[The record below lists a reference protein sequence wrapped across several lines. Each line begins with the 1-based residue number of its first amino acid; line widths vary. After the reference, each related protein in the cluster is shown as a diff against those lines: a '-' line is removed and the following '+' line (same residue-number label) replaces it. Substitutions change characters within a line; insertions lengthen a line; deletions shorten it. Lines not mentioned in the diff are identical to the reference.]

1 MQSTFRRLQSN
12 VSDVVRAIG
21 SPIGSQQ
28 GSPRDLEMKE
38 EVSRNSRSV
47 SVSHTTESVTSPG
60 VKKRRRS
67 FMSKLVGK
75 LSPITMKIKGK
86 SDTSTDDEMSCE
98 STSGSPSRSGTGR
111 MSIGSI
117 DRQSQSL
124 HPIPELLRR
133 PPSPSMSQR
142 MEMLSSDEESEESI
156 NSMLSLCDEEEEDD
170 IKLGCGSLDRLQL
183 EEQVSVEVGDG
194 TLPADCKMSD
204 DADNKVDEDDEIDRH
219 FRTIATD
226 DATEADDGSDTLTV
240 EHNGATITLE
250 ALLSMHMTKG
260 RILTELKLLDE
271 AKGLYTYIIGEIEAL
286 IKYHM
291 LVNPQHIKAEMD
303 YENALRL
310 HRQHREAMTNQQRNG
325 GSRRRMMRRDMG
337 LMAMPAVP
345 GNTPFRRLTRSIGLE
360 NYYAAR
366 GDIYFKFKDLP
377 NALRDFS
384 SAIKYGHTKKEMGIY
399 YNLRGVCY
407 HEMRDFD
414 NAIRDYD
421 NAVQR

>member
-47 SVSHTTESVTSPG
+47 SVSHTTESVTLPG

-67 FMSKLVGK
+67 FMSKLVDK

-98 STSGSPSRSGTGR
+98 STSGSPSGSGTGR

-117 DRQSQSL
+117 DRQSVSR

-142 MEMLSSDEESEESI
+142 MEMLSSDEESEQSI
-156 NSMLSLCDEEEEDD
+156 NSMLSLCDEEEEED

-183 EEQVSVEVGDG
+183 EEQVADAVHDG
-194 TLPADCKMSD
+194 ALPADCKMSD
-204 DADNKVDEDDEIDRH
+204 DADNEIDDDEEDDEFDRQL
-219 FRTIATD
+219 RTAFATNAPIED
-226 DATEADDGSDTLTV
+226 DEDVRNV
-240 EHNGATITLE
+240 EPNGATITLE

-260 RILTELKLLDE
+260 RILTE
-271 AKGLYTYIIGEIEAL
+271 
-286 IKYHM
+286 
-291 LVNPQHIKAEMD
+291 
-303 YENALRL
+303 
-310 HRQHREAMTNQQRNG
+310 
-325 GSRRRMMRRDMG
+325 
-337 LMAMPAVP
+337 
-345 GNTPFRRLTRSIGLE
+345 
-360 NYYAAR
+360 
-366 GDIYFKFKDLP
+366 
-377 NALRDFS
+377 
-384 SAIKYGHTKKEMGIY
+384 
-399 YNLRGVCY
+399 
-407 HEMRDFD
+407 
-414 NAIRDYD
+414 
-421 NAVQR
+421 